1 MASGWVPVRVV
12 RWPAQ
17 EQDREWCAERAI
29 PCLLLVAE
37 GAPVPQEGPTETVL
51 PESTGQEAIAAAV
64 DELAWRPPLTADP
77 EHEPS
82 AARRVRRRQARGPR
96 SLVGV
101 VAAMF

>member
-17 EQDREWCAERAI
+17 EQDRQWCAERAI
-29 PCLLLVAE
+29 PCLLLVTE

-64 DELAWRPPLTADP
+64 DELAWRPPLTASPD
-77 EHEPS
+77 HEP
-82 AARRVRRRQARGPR
+82 RVVRRSRQRARGPR

-101 VAAMF
+101 VAALL